1 MEHNN
6 LPISVQ
12 SNMSLSRFAELG
24 ARDPDI
30 AWPIYQALW
39 KELTS
44 TTAKQARP
52 PVLFTVDGLSHISRL
67 SEYLAPSMHYIHA
80 HDLTL
85 IDHFV
90 SFLSGASTLPNG
102 GLILGVDSNSNRP
115 FSPSLDLAI
124 VQSEIRTRTGRTDM
138 PMYDPDSPYE
148 RIDERVLSTMR
159 NVDLMKVKG
168 LSRPEAR
175 TVLEYYARSGMLR
188 ANISDGLVNERWTL
202 AGGGI
207 VGELER
213 ASVKTGL

>member
-1 MEHNN
+1 MEHTN

-24 ARDPDI
+24 ARDPDV

-52 PVLFTVDGLSHISRL
+52 PVLFTVDGLSHMSRL

-80 HDLTL
+80 HDLAL
-85 IDHFV
+85 VDHFV

-102 GLILGVDSNSNRP
+102 GLILGIDSNSNRP
-115 FSPSLDLAI
+115 PSPSLDLAI
-124 VQSEIRTRTGRTDM
+124 TQSEVRAQTGRTDL
-138 PMYDPDSPYE
+138 PMYDEKSPYD

-159 NVDLMKVKG
+159 NVDLMKVEN
-168 LSRPEAR
+168 LSRLEAR
-175 TVLEYYARSGMLR
+175 TLLEYYARSGMLR
-188 ANISDGLVNERWTL
+188 ANISDGFVTERWTL
-202 AGGGI
+202 AGGGV

-213 ASVKTGL
+213 ASVRRH